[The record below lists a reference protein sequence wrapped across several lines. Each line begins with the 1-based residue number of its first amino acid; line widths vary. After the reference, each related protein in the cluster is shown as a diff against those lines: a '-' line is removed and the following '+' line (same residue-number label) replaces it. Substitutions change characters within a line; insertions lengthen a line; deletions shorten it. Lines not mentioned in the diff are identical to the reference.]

1 MDNRP
6 IGIFDSGL
14 GGLTA
19 VRVLRR
25 LMPDENIIYF
35 ADTGRMPYGGRS
47 RAQIRQIA
55 VQNIAFAEKHG
66 VKAILAACGT
76 ISSNAPDILSANR
89 IKTVGV
95 LAPGAKELAETGHK
109 RLGVIATKCSVESGA
124 FQRELL
130 RLRPDAEVTALACP
144 EFVPMIERGHYTAND
159 AEVRKTVAETLRPL
173 KEAGVEALLLGCTHY
188 GLIAETISDYLGKD
202 VALIGA
208 ADASARVL
216 KAYIEAEG
224 MQADGGDEQYYT
236 SGSVEDFT
244 ALAPIMLG
252 YGLKTGVRYVEPFP
266 LEEK

>member
-1 MDNRP
+1 M
-6 IGIFDSGL
+6 
-14 GGLTA
+14 
-19 VRVLRR
+19 
-25 LMPDENIIYF
+25 
-35 ADTGRMPYGGRS
+35 
-47 RAQIRQIA
+47 
-55 VQNIAFAEKHG
+55 
-66 VKAILAACGT
+66 
-76 ISSNAPDILSANR
+76 
-89 IKTVGV
+89 
-95 LAPGAKELAETGHK
+95 
-109 RLGVIATKCSVESGA
+109 
-124 FQRELL
+124 
-130 RLRPDAEVTALACP
+130 
-144 EFVPMIERGHYTAND
+144 
-159 AEVRKTVAETLRPL
+159 RKTVAETLRPL

-188 GLIAETISDYLGKD
+188 GLIAEAISDYLGKD